1 MQQYPYD
8 NSYNYSKN
16 LNNIENNNYMKF
28 KQNLVQSELPESIR
42 MKLNDNLNFNDYK
55 GYFVMLS
62 KDQFGSR

>member
-1 MQQYPYD
+1 
-8 NSYNYSKN
+8 
-16 LNNIENNNYMKF
+16 
-28 KQNLVQSELPESIR
+28 

>member
-28 KQNLVQSELPESIR
+28 KQNLV
-42 MKLNDNLNFNDYK
+42 
-55 GYFVMLS
+55 
-62 KDQFGSR
+62 